1 MKVILLQDIKGS
13 GKKNDII
20 NVSDGY
26 ARNFLFPKNLARE
39 ATAGSVNEI
48 TRQKA
53 AQDKIEAENRANA
66 MEKANL
72 LRNKTI
78 TILTKTGDGGKLFGA
93 ITVAEIAEE
102 LKKQYNIVIDKKK
115 IELKSSIKQVGEYS
129 ITIKL
134 YPNISTVMNLFI
146 KSNQA

>member
-134 YPNISTVMNLFI
+134 YPNISTIMNLFI